1 METIFK
7 VNDDVYD
14 IHYGWGK
21 VFAIKDNGSTSPI
34 IVTFKDLDEEF
45 ECLYTSD
52 GRVELG
58 YPQVLSFTEYT
69 LEGFSQERPD
79 DLPKKGD
86 IVWVR
91 DDKNEEWKI
100 MHFIGF
106 HPTSSYKYRVSKINS
121 YSNTTDYMYMTTTNP
136 YANEQ

>member
-69 LEGFSQERPD
+69 LEGFSQERPEK
-79 DLPKKGD
+79 LPKQGQ
-86 IVWVR
+86 IVWTR
-91 DDKNEEWKI
+91 GEFPSEWEIGHFFEKNGNE
-100 MHFIGF
+100 
-106 HPTSSYKYRVSKINS
+106 YRTYLSANFQGWNNKGIEI
-121 YSNTTDYMYMTTTNP
+121 TTINP
-136 YANEQ
+136 YADEQ

>member
-7 VNDDVYD
+7 VNDNVFD

-21 VFAIKDNGSTSPI
+21 VFAIKDNGSTSPV

-52 GRVELG
+52 GRMELG

-69 LEGFSQERPD
+69 LEGFSQERPKT
-79 DLPKKGD
+79 LPNLGQ
-86 IVWVR
+86 IVWGR
-91 DDKNEEWKI
+91 NKISKNWN
-100 MHFIGF
+100 IGYL
-106 HPTSSYKYRVSKINS
+106 TQIIYGSYVIASCPNGLSGWFADEI
-121 YSNTTDYMYMTTTNP
+121 TTTNP